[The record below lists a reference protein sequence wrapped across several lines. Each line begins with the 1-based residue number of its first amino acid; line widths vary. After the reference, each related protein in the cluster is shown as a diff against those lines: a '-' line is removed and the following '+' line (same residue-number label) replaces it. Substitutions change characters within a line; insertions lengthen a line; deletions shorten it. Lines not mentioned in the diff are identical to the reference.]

1 VFKTAALRK
10 IEILDAKKDAWEI
23 VRLSLFYEFP
33 WDFNRAL
40 ELSLYKT
47 YAVPSISNTL
57 FRSGEFTNNAQKR
70 YDDTDIL
77 LSEIIENG
85 LEDKKGKGW
94 RALQQLN
101 WIHSNFKISNDD
113 YLYVLG
119 TILFGTSDWIN
130 KYGYRK
136 LTSNEELAGFYVW
149 KEIGE
154 QMHIKNIPDS
164 ILAFRFF
171 FDAYEAKNFVY
182 SEANVKISNITENL
196 MLSWYLPKYMYA
208 PARPFL
214 HAVMQPNL
222 LKAFKYKE
230 PGKPLRNIVEKVLR
244 TRSKINNLFPQK
256 NPYIRT
262 KDYPHKA
269 YPDGYT
275 IETLGPDK
283 LMSSPS
289 CPYHK
294 IIELAKKAN

>member
-1 VFKTAALRK
+1 MFKTPTLRK
-10 IEILDAKKDAWEI
+10 IETLDPKKDAWEI
-23 VRLSLFYEFP
+23 IRLSLFYEFP

-57 FRSGEFTNNAQKR
+57 FRSGAFTTNAQKR

-85 LEDKKGKGW
+85 IQDKNGEGW
-94 RALQQLN
+94 RALQQMN
-101 WIHSNFKISNDD
+101 WIHSNYKISNDD

-119 TILFGTSDWIN
+119 TIMFGVYDWIN
-130 KYGYRK
+130 QFGYRK
-136 LTSNEELAGFYVW
+136 LTSKEELAGFYVW

-154 QMHIKNIPDS
+154 QMGIKNIPDS
-164 ILAFRFF
+164 IVAFRNF
-171 FDAYEAKNFVY
+171 FDSYEQQNFVY

-196 MLSWYLPKYMYA
+196 MLSWYLPEFLYE

-222 LKAFKYKE
+222 LNAFKYKN
-230 PGKPLRNIVEKVLR
+230 PGKPLRKIVKIALR
-244 TRSKINNLFPQK
+244 TRSKVLNLVPQFK
-256 NPYIRT
+256 PYIRT
-262 KDYPHKA
+262 RDYPHKT
-269 YPDGYT
+269 YPDGYI
-275 IETLGPDK
+275 IEALGPEK
-283 LMSSPS
+283 LMKSPS

-294 IIELAKKAN
+294 IVELSKKAN